1 MTQRKISF
9 LKNLSTGM
17 VIAAMLVAFLIAG
30 VRVFGL
36 EVYGVLTGS
45 MTPTYPT
52 GSMIYVRDVDPLD
65 LRVNDVITFSV
76 STNVIVTHRIVEI
89 VPDDNNPSIM
99 RFRTKG
105 DANSEPDAAL
115 VPTNSVIGKVTFSVP
130 KLGYLANYIQQPPG
144 IYVAFIVCGLMIAF
158 VFYTDSL
165 DNKAKKGQQNAA
177 AKPDMTQR
185 VNALAVKVLGR
196 PLLRARAQK
205 QPAVGYMPPQSYSQP
220 PQQPYYPQQGYPQ
233 PYYPQQG
240 YPQQIYSQPGY
251 PQQYQQPYPQQQY
264 APQQGYPQPYGQQY
278 PQPAY
283 PQQTY
288 PQQGYQQP
296 TYPQAGGQGGYPPA
310 QYPASTPQYQPPYQT
325 GAHVSGYTPPKNT
338 PNVRHRRSRQ

>member
-89 VPDDNNPSIM
+89 VPDDNNPSIV

-165 DNKAKKGQQNAA
+165 DNKAKKGQRNAA

-196 PLLRARAQK
+196 PLLRAKAQK
-205 QPAVGYMPPQSYSQP
+205 QPAVGYMPQQSYSQP
-220 PQQPYYPQQGYPQ
+220 PQQPYYPQ

-240 YPQQIYSQPGY
+240 
-251 PQQYQQPYPQQQY
+251 
-264 APQQGYPQPYGQQY
+264 
-278 PQPAY
+278 Y

-296 TYPQAGGQGGYPPA
+296 YGQQYPQPGYPQQTYPQQGYPQQTYPQAGGQGGYPPA
-310 QYPASTPQYQPPYQT
+310 QYPASTPQYQPHYQT

-338 PNVRHRRSRQ
+338 PNAHRRRTRQ